1 MTIRVLL
8 ADDHL
13 VVRAGIR
20 QFLAQSPDIEVIA
33 EADDGL
39 MAQALVNQHQPDVV
53 VLDIHMPKANG
64 IEVAR
69 WIRQTHP
76 TIGILALTAYD
87 DKPYIMAMLQ
97 VGIQGYILKTAK
109 PLEVIQA
116 VREVYAGKSVL
127 DTKLTS
133 MLMAH
138 VRQEKSGA
146 QPPKLSQRELDV
158 LNYVGRGYTNKAIGL
173 QLDISPRT
181 VQTHLARIYR
191 KLDVNNN
198 ALQNPIYKLHNQ
210 II

>member
-69 WIRQTHP
+69 WIPPLTR
-76 TIGILALTAYD
+76 IGTEND
-87 DKPYIMAMLQ
+87 
-97 VGIQGYILKTAK
+97 
-109 PLEVIQA
+109 
-116 VREVYAGKSVL
+116 
-127 DTKLTS
+127 
-133 MLMAH
+133 
-138 VRQEKSGA
+138 
-146 QPPKLSQRELDV
+146 
-158 LNYVGRGYTNKAIGL
+158 NFF
-173 QLDISPRT
+173 QLGEYHQS
-181 VQTHLARIYR
+181 
-191 KLDVNNN
+191 
-198 ALQNPIYKLHNQ
+198 
-210 II
+210 